1 MSQFLSRR
9 GLICTGGVFTLT
21 GLLPPVAKAATTSG
35 GSSPEALKDYDP
47 IRTELVMNLFVT
59 CSDPEPMVPGTAPGA
74 AVKAKDG
81 GRAEFWP
88 IIGGWFEGPRLK
100 GKVVPGG
107 ADFPVIRA
115 DGVEVVDAL
124 YRLREDDGSSIIIH
138 NVGVAY
144 APVPGQQYRY
154 RLSPSFTVAEGRHDW
169 LNKSLFVATLL
180 ADNDMPRQFVRP
192 ARPGENDR
200 LIQVHRVV

>member
-1 MSQFLSRR
+1 MTQFLTRR
-9 GLICTGGVFTLT
+9 GLICAGSVFAASGMLRQF
-21 GLLPPVAKAATTSG
+21 ANAATAGG
-35 GSSPEALKDYDP
+35 GSTSMVLEDFDP
-47 IRTELVMNLFVT
+47 VRTELVMNLFVT
-59 CSDPEPMVPGTAPGA
+59 CSAPEPMVPELNSGA
-74 AVKAKDG
+74 TVTAKDG
-81 GRAEFWP
+81 VRAEFWP

-124 YRLREDDGSSIIIH
+124 YRLREDDGSIIIIH

-180 ADNDMPRQFVRP
+180 ADNDMPRRFVRP